1 MNPIE
6 GKGARRQ
13 GAEQANLTEALQLRI
28 LDSQGSMETMNS
40 ADQLLETKKKKKKGE
55 IIQSGIKWFSNMFV
69 VEVDPNDQFCLFLSK
84 YGPQQSDAFEGL
96 ILS

>member
-13 GAEQANLTEALQLRI
+13 GAEQASLTEALQPRI

-40 ADQLLETKKKKKKGE
+40 ADQLLETKKKGK
-55 IIQSGIKWFSNMFV
+55 IIQSGIKWFSNMFE